1 MNKLYMDESVKGLDE
16 FKKNILDII
25 DEFLQERIVIAQDAI
40 VDNALKMLSD
50 KRQEVILVYGN

>member
-1 MNKLYMDESVKGLDE
+1 MNKLYMDESVKGLDD
-16 FKKNILDII
+16 FKEKIIDII

-50 KRQEVILVYGN
+50 KR